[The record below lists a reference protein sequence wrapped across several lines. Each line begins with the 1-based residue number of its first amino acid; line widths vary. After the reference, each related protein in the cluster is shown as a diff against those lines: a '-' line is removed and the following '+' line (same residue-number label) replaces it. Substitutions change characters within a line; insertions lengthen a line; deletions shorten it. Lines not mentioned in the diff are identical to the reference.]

1 MYIGGKVQDFYFC
14 SAGCSGFGGIST
26 AFQPEFLENQ
36 SIINKLSAMKIKFSS
51 ISVISLLVLQLLLPG
66 TVLCQNAGR
75 TIRGT
80 VIDASNG
87 EPVIG
92 AYISTG
98 PKDKNGAISDI
109 DGNFTLNIP
118 PKTKE
123 GTIFTTVC
131 VGYSDNQMT
140 LEDLLSTKKILMEV
154 KSELLEEIV
163 VVGYGTQK
171 KASSVGSISQTSG
184 SDLMKTGNVNSVS
197 EAMQGKLNGVISI
210 NSTGQPGDNAASIYI
225 RGKSSWQNTSPLVL
239 VDGIERDMNDVDFNE
254 IESISVLKDASAT
267 AVYGVRGGNGV
278 ILLTTKRGTSEKPRV
293 SFNMN
298 VGLKSPT
305 AKTSWEDY
313 ITSMKLYNEAAANEG
328 NWGSL
333 YSQATIDAW
342 KNALETGNYGPYNDV
357 FPQIDWAKEIIKVGV
372 SENYNVNINGKS
384 DFMRY
389 FASVGYQHDGSI
401 YDIKKNDVYDPRAY
415 YNRLN
420 WRANFDF
427 NLTRSTTFS
436 INVAGKMGYR
446 NSQFYSDVYGK
457 LTLAPTNSFPIRYSD
472 GYWGDATN
480 QGANPIADIT
490 NGGQVMNKSFQGWY
504 DVKLV
509 QKFDFITK
517 GLKAHLQ
524 VSYNSVASSRNRI
537 RTGGVYGNS
546 EFSQMNAF
554 PREWRTYDYSNPI
567 YGEDGSVSYN
577 YTSGFHGNKYF
588 NLPVGTDFDTISL
601 LRRRLYY
608 EAGIDW
614 NRKFKGHEV
623 SAMALFNRQKAEST
637 GGSVF
642 SFPEY
647 REDWVGRA
655 TYNWKERYL
664 LEANVSYTGSE
675 KFAPGKRFGLFPSFS
690 AGWRITEEP
699 WMKKAR
705 KVLSNAKVRYS
716 WGKVGTDA
724 GASRFQY
731 IQLYEQDGNVNFG
744 KVENTAF
751 GPMYKEGAIAQ
762 PDATWETSV
771 KQNLGI
777 ELGFFKKLSV
787 LVDLFDE
794 QRSGI
799 LLAPRTTAAWV
810 GVSLSAANL
819 GKTKNHGI
827 DLEVKWNDKI
837 GSSFNYFVNFAFST
851 SENRVV
857 YRNDPSNF
865 LAYQKDAG
873 KPINWQSRY
882 LVAGNYE
889 TIDDIY
895 NAAQGSFIAASKVIP
910 GDLAYIDFNADG
922 IINNNDNVI
931 VKNFNYPLTTYA
943 LTLGFDWK
951 GLSFSAMFYS
961 PQGVYKNYIN
971 CYLWDFPEGYT
982 MTQPNAT
989 DRWTPATANTS
1000 GVKRPVIHLTNN
1012 QNNNTTSTY
1021 RFRDYSYVR
1030 LKNVEVSY
1038 TIPKKWRKA
1047 VMLSN
1052 CQVYASGNNLL
1063 TWWKGDKRIDP
1074 ETSNSDGTVNES
1086 ANIYPI
1092 LRTYTIGLR
1101 FSF

>member
-1 MYIGGKVQDFYFC
+1 
-14 SAGCSGFGGIST
+14 
-26 AFQPEFLENQ
+26 
-36 SIINKLSAMKIKFSS
+36 MKKNFTFFSL
-51 ISVISLLVLQLLLPG
+51 ITMLVLQLAFASPAF
-66 TVLCQNAGR
+66 CQNPDR
-75 TIRGT
+75 TISG
-80 VIDASNG
+80 VIVDATSG
-87 EPVIG
+87 DPVIG
-92 AYISTG
+92 AYLSSG
-98 PKDKNGAISDI
+98 PKDRNGVITDI
-109 DGNFTLNIP
+109 DGNFTLTIP
-118 PKTKE
+118 QGTKDE
-123 GTIFTTVC
+123 TIFTAVC
-131 VGYSDNQMT
+131 VGYNDLEIT
-140 LEDLLSTKKILMEV
+140 LKELSASGKLRMEV

-184 SDLMKTGNVNSVS
+184 SELLKTGNINSVS

-210 NSTGQPGDNAASIYI
+210 NSTGQPGENSASIYI
-225 RGKSSWQNTSPLVL
+225 RGKSSWQDTNPLVL
-239 VDGIERDMNDVDFNE
+239 VDGVERNMNDVDFNE

-293 SFNMN
+293 NFNMN

-305 AKTSWEDY
+305 ATTSWADY
-313 ITSMKLYNEAAANEG
+313 ITSMKMYNEAAANEG
-328 NWGSL
+328 NWNAL
-333 YSQATIDAW
+333 YSQTTIDAW
-342 KNALETGNYGPYNDV
+342 KNAIATGNYGPYNDI
-357 FPQIDWAKEIIKVGV
+357 FPQVNWAEEILKTGV

-401 YDIKKNDVYDPRAY
+401 YNIKKNEEYDPRAY
-415 YNRLN
+415 FNRLN

-427 NLTRSTTFS
+427 DLTKSTTFS

-457 LTLAPTNSFPIRYSD
+457 LTLAPTNSFPIKYSD

-490 NGGQVMNKSFQGWY
+490 NGGQVTHKSFQGWY
-504 DVKLV
+504 DAKLV

-517 GLKAHLQ
+517 GLKAHVQ
-524 VSYNSVASSRNRI
+524 VSYNSTSVNRNRI
-537 RTGGVYGNS
+537 RTGGLFNAS

-554 PREWRTYDYSNPI
+554 PREWRTYDYSAPLYN
-567 YGEDGSVSYN
+567 EDGSVYYN
-577 YTSGFHGNKYF
+577 YTSGYHGNRYF
-588 NLPVGTDFDTISL
+588 NLPSGTDFDTTTSL
-601 LRRRLYY
+601 MRRLYY
-608 EAGIDW
+608 EIGINY

-623 SAMALFNRQKAEST
+623 SAMALFNRQKAEYS
-637 GGSVF
+637 GGS
-642 SFPEY
+642 SFDFPQY

-664 LEANVSYTGSE
+664 AEANISYTGSE

-690 AGWRITEEP
+690 AGWRISEEP
-699 WMKKAR
+699 WMRKAR
-705 KVLSNAKVRYS
+705 KVISNAKVRYS
-716 WGKVGTDA
+716 WGKVGTDTGA
-724 GASRFQY
+724 GRFQY
-731 IQLYEQDGNVNFG
+731 IQLYNQDGSVNFG
-744 KVENTAF
+744 KVENTPF
-751 GPMYKEGAIAQ
+751 GPMYKEGTIAQ
-762 PDATWETSV
+762 PNATWETSV

-787 LVDLFDE
+787 LLDLFDE

-799 LLAPRTTAAWV
+799 LLIPRTTAAWV

-837 GSSFNYFVNFAFST
+837 GSGFNYFINFAFST
-851 SENRVV
+851 SENRIV

-865 LAYQKDAG
+865 LNYQKDAG

-882 LVAGNYE
+882 MAIGNYE

-922 IINNNDNVI
+922 VINSNDNVI
-931 VKNFNYPLTTYA
+931 TKNLNYPLTTYA

-982 MTQPNAT
+982 IAQPDSEN
-989 DRWTPATANTS
+989 RWTPATANTS
-1000 GVKRPVIHLTNN
+1000 GVRRPAIHLSNN

-1021 RFRDYSYVR
+1021 RFKDYSYIR

-1038 TIPKKWRKA
+1038 TLPKKWQKA

-1052 CQVYASGNNLL
+1052 CQIYASGNNLL
-1063 TWWKGDKRIDP
+1063 TWWDGDSRIDP
-1074 ETSNSDGTVNES
+1074 ETSNRDGTVNET